1 MTEDPENGLDR
12 YLIEIRNHSQIP
24 EDEDALIRSSRTG
37 DQNARKILVQSYL
50 ALTAEIGL
58 RLAPPKMSRLA
69 AVQEANLVLLRLI
82 EKGTEKPAV
91 QLGPAIKKH
100 FAGFS

>member
-1 MTEDPENGLDR
+1 MIEDSEAGLDR
-12 YLIEIRNHSQIP
+12 YLEEIRAHSRILDN
-24 EDEDALIRSSRTG
+24 EDELITSARTG
-37 DQNARKILVQSYL
+37 
-50 ALTAEIGL
+50 
-58 RLAPPKMSRLA
+58 APPKMARLA

-82 EKGTEKPAV
+82 EKGTEKPSV